1 MPAIA
6 EKKQVLNNRGIVG
19 IWKNGKSAGKYFY
32 REKVKGRKAYR
43 FIQLPEA
50 NSLDEAERLATE
62 AAIKLNE
69 TPTAPPTPKVFDPLD
84 LADKEHKLK
93 TKRKAITSR
102 EKES

>member
-43 FIQLPEA
+43 FIQLPQ
-50 NSLDEAERLATE
+50 NF
-62 AAIKLNE
+62 
-69 TPTAPPTPKVFDPLD
+69 APGLSSAPQLVQIIQ
-84 LADKEHKLK
+84 
-93 TKRKAITSR
+93 R
-102 EKES
+102 